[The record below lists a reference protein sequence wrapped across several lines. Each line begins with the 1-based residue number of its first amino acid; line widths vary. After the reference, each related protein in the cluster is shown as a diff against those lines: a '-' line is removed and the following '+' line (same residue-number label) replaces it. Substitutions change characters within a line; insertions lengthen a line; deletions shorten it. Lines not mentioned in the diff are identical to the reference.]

1 MGSEGVG
8 AFDDIPVGDVSGRSP
23 ASAQSP
29 GEVLL
34 VDELPESLD
43 ELLVSLLVEV
53 PLVDVPVSL
62 FAESVELLDVPL
74 VDVADVLP
82 RLSVLKKPDPLNVTP
97 TGVNTFFTGSTSP
110 DSGWAYSVRVS
121 SWNACW
127 TSMVSPLSTN
137 LYT

>member
-1 MGSEGVG
+1 
-8 AFDDIPVGDVSGRSP
+8 
-23 ASAQSP
+23 
-29 GEVLL
+29 VLL
-34 VDELPESLD
+34 VDELPESPD
-43 ELLVSLLVEV
+43 ELLVSLLVEES
-53 PLVDVPVSL
+53 LVDVPVSL
-62 FAESVELLDVPL
+62 FDESVELPDGLL
-74 VDVADVLP
+74 ADVEDFLP